1 VVLPLI
7 DEGPGK
13 DSDCAKLIAEL
24 SSAAKTAAKKPP
36 ASSAVGANPSSAGG
50 AGQADRR

>member
-1 VVLPLI
+1 MVLPLI

-13 DSDCAKLIAEL
+13 DSNCGKLIAEL

-36 ASSAVGANPSSAGG
+36 ASSATGASQSE
-50 AGQADRR
+50 QR